1 MKQRKAI
8 DKQTGEARYLLRR
21 LEPEG
26 KLIIEEGDIGNEA
39 YIIESGRVRVFRRS
53 DSGEVELAVLGPGS
67 LFGEMALI
75 DDSPRMANV
84 RALEPTVLVEIN
96 KHTLAEEL
104 NKSPKFV
111 RAIVRMLLTAVRQ
124 HSDMMVNML
133 ANDGKRS
140 DNRGGK
146 G

>member
-1 MKQRKAI
+1 MKHRKMI
-8 DKQTGEARYLLRR
+8 DKKTGEARYLLRR

-39 YIIESGRVRVFRRS
+39 YIIESGRVRVFKRS

-67 LFGEMALI
+67 LFGEMALL
-75 DDSPRMANV
+75 DESPRMANI

-96 KHTLAEEL
+96 KYTLAQEL
-104 NKSPKFV
+104 DKSPKFV

-124 HSDMMVNML
+124 HSEMMVEMMSRT
-133 ANDGKRS
+133 DK
-140 DNRGGK
+140 
-146 G
+146 